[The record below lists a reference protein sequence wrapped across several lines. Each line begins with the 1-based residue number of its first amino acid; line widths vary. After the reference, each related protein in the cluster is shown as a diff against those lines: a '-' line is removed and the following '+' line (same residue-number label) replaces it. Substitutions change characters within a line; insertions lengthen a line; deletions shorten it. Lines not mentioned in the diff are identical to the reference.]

1 MKTIIY
7 NADIANE
14 GCLTRGYIV
23 IDDEMIAEVGEGEPA
38 AAVMAECDV
47 RNDVDGALVMPGVI
61 DDQVHFRDPG
71 LTHKA
76 DIATESAAAVAGGV
90 TSYMDMPNTV
100 PPTVTIDALEAKNRR
115 AQEVSVANYGFFIG
129 ATNDNLKTLMAVDYS
144 YTPGVK
150 LFLGASTG
158 NMLVSD
164 RDALHDIFAEV
175 PALVA
180 IHSEDEQ
187 LIRRNREFYIKKY
200 GDDLPVKF
208 HPLIRSTEV
217 CYKSTARAVE
227 WAEKYGTR
235 LHVLHVS
242 TARELELFDNRPLL
256 EKKITAEVCVH
267 HLWFTDDDYP
277 RLGNLI
283 KWNPAVKSW
292 DDRNALRNGLRQGYL
307 DIVATDHAP
316 HLLSEKQG
324 NCLKAASGGPL
335 VQHSLLVMLE
345 LVREKVFTLD
355 LVVQKMCH
363 APADLFGVVRRG
375 YLRPGYYADIVV
387 VDREM
392 PFTVRAENILTKCG
406 WSPFEG
412 YTFHNTVRQTY
423 VNGNL
428 AFNQGVVNNSVRG
441 RRLRFDNNTNKR

>member
-14 GCLTRGYIV
+14 GRLTRGYIV
-23 IDDEMIAEVGEGEPA
+23 IDDEIIAEVGEGEPA

-277 RLGNLI
+277 YKMEPRREVVGR
-283 KWNPAVKSW
+283 PQRAAQ
-292 DDRNALRNGLRQGYL
+292 RAEAGLSRHRGYR
-307 DIVATDHAP
+307 P
-316 HLLSEKQG
+316 R
-324 NCLKAASGGPL
+324 AASAVGKAGQLPESGVGRTARAALAAGDARTGAREGVHARPCGAENVSRACRPL
-335 VQHSLLVMLE
+335 
-345 LVREKVFTLD
+345 
-355 LVVQKMCH
+355 
-363 APADLFGVVRRG
+363 RRG
-375 YLRPGYYADIVV
+375 ATRIPAPGLLRRHRGGRPRDAV
-387 VDREM
+387 
-392 PFTVRAENILTKCG
+392 
-406 WSPFEG
+406 
-412 YTFHNTVRQTY
+412 HRQSRKHPHKMRM
-423 VNGNL
+423 V
-428 AFNQGVVNNSVRG
+428 AV
-441 RRLRFDNNTNKR
+441 

>member
-14 GCLTRGYIV
+14 GRLTRGYIV
-23 IDDEMIAEVGEGEPA
+23 IDDEIIAEVGEGEPA

-267 HLWFTDDDYP
+267 HLWFTDDD
-277 RLGNLI
+277 
-283 KWNPAVKSW
+283 
-292 DDRNALRNGLRQGYL
+292 
-307 DIVATDHAP
+307 
-316 HLLSEKQG
+316 
-324 NCLKAASGGPL
+324 
-335 VQHSLLVMLE
+335 
-345 LVREKVFTLD
+345 
-355 LVVQKMCH
+355 
-363 APADLFGVVRRG
+363 
-375 YLRPGYYADIVV
+375 
-387 VDREM
+387 
-392 PFTVRAENILTKCG
+392 
-406 WSPFEG
+406 
-412 YTFHNTVRQTY
+412 
-423 VNGNL
+423 
-428 AFNQGVVNNSVRG
+428 
-441 RRLRFDNNTNKR
+441 

>member
-1 MKTIIY
+1 M
-7 NADIANE
+7 
-14 GCLTRGYIV
+14 
-23 IDDEMIAEVGEGEPA
+23 
-38 AAVMAECDV
+38 
-47 RNDVDGALVMPGVI
+47 
-61 DDQVHFRDPG
+61 
-71 LTHKA
+71 
-76 DIATESAAAVAGGV
+76 
-90 TSYMDMPNTV
+90 
-100 PPTVTIDALEAKNRR
+100 
-115 AQEVSVANYGFFIG
+115 
-129 ATNDNLKTLMAVDYS
+129 
-144 YTPGVK
+144 
-150 LFLGASTG
+150 
-158 NMLVSD
+158 
-164 RDALHDIFAEV
+164 
-175 PALVA
+175 
-180 IHSEDEQ
+180 
-187 LIRRNREFYIKKY
+187 
-200 GDDLPVKF
+200 KF

-355 LVVQKMCH
+355 LVVQKCVTRLPTSS
-363 APADLFGVVRRG
+363 AWCDADTC
-375 YLRPGYYADIVV
+375 A
-387 VDREM
+387 
-392 PFTVRAENILTKCG
+392 RATTPTSW
-406 WSPFEG
+406 WSTARCRSPSEPK
-412 YTFHNTVRQTY
+412 TSSQN
-423 VNGNL
+423 
-428 AFNQGVVNNSVRG
+428 AAG
-441 RRLRFDNNTNKR
+441 RRLRATRSTTR

>member
-14 GCLTRGYIV
+14 GRLTRGYIV
-23 IDDEMIAEVGEGEPA
+23 IDDEIIAEVGEGEPA

-256 EKKITAEVCVH
+256 EKQKMEGVTRKLVGFEMVDRGIPRHGYELVNAEGEQVGVVTSGTMSPV
-267 HLWFTDDDYP
+267 LKKGIGMGYVKPEFAKAGTDIF
-277 RLGNLI
+277 I
-283 KWNPAVKSW
+283 KV
-292 DDRNALRNGLRQGYL
+292 RNKN
-307 DIVATDHAP
+307 
-316 HLLSEKQG
+316 
-324 NCLKAASGGPL
+324 LKA
-335 VQHSLLVMLE
+335 Q
-345 LVREKVFTLD
+345 
-355 LVVQKMCH
+355 VVK
-363 APADLFGVVRRG
+363 APFR
-375 YLRPGYYADIVV
+375 
-387 VDREM
+387 
-392 PFTVRAENILTKCG
+392 K
-406 WSPFEG
+406 
-412 YTFHNTVRQTY
+412 
-423 VNGNL
+423 
-428 AFNQGVVNNSVRG
+428 
-441 RRLRFDNNTNKR
+441 

>member
-14 GCLTRGYIV
+14 GRLTRGYIV
-23 IDDEMIAEVGEGEPA
+23 IDDEIIAEVGEGEPA

-200 GDDLPVKF
+200 GDDLPV
-208 HPLIRSTEV
+208 

-345 LVREKVFTLD
+345 LVRDKVFTLD